1 MGPRRLTPLAA
12 VLAASLA
19 GGGCGFAW
27 NLWAR
32 GDLARDVT
40 ALMAR
45 QGVLVSGVKC
55 HMFGTLRAGACTLPL
70 SAEQMT
76 QMALGLRLRVL
87 TPTENIR
94 EFRGGCSQ
102 TPPFD
107 TGFVRAFRSGA
118 FRAPELKLRDGG
130 SFDYVYLYH
139 HPTSGKA
146 CFQASYTQEGAT
158 TASPITN

>member
-1 MGPRRLTPLAA
+1 LDPRRLTPLALLLA
-12 VLAASLA
+12 VTFIA
-19 GGGCGFAW
+19 GGCGFAW
-27 NLWAR
+27 NLWSH
-32 GDLARDVT
+32 GDFARDVS
-40 ALMAR
+40 ALAAR
-45 QGVLVSGVKC
+45 QGILVSGVKC
-55 HMFGTLRAGACTLPL
+55 HMFGTLRAGACTFPL
-70 SAEQMT
+70 SAEQTT
-76 QMALGLRLRVL
+76 QIAQGLRLRVL
-87 TPTENIR
+87 PPTENIR

-107 TGFVRAFRSGA
+107 TDFVRAFRSAA